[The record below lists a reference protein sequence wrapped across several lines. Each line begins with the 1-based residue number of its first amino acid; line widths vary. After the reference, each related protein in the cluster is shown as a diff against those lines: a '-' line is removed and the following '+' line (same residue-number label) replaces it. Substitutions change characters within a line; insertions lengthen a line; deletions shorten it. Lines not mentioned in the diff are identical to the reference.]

1 MYKSRVGL
9 TISLLSSSTLATTRG
24 LRPALFLDFL
34 SGSLDSRVGFSRGT
48 NATMVDS
55 TGRIVYAPANLLL
68 RSQEFDNAY
77 WAKLGSTVTANT
89 TAAPDGTQTA
99 DKLAED
105 ATTAPHYVTRA
116 AADFTAGST
125 YTLSVYAKASE
136 RQWVAVGF
144 NNEANRLAWFN
155 LSTGVVGTVQPSI
168 MATSIQSVGDGWYRC
183 SVTSAVSTTNPYPSA
198 MVANANGV
206 SSYAGTAGSGI
217 FVWGAQLEPVT
228 YQTAPGPYVATTASA
243 YYGPRFDYNP
253 FTLGALGLLIEEQRT
268 NLVTYSEQFDN
279 AAWTKNADTVT
290 ANATVAPDGTSTAD
304 KLIPNTTNTQHF
316 ATSAD
321 LTPGACARSI
331 YMKAGE
337 YTFGGITA
345 YYSTPAAYAAA
356 IFNLANGTVTATSSG
371 DTATI
376 TPAGNGWYRCTLVT
390 AKAGA
395 TNFGGFQ
402 VRTYASDPGT
412 NFSLSFAG
420 DGTSGI
426 FIWGAQLELGAF
438 ATSYIPTVASQVTR
452 NADVATMTGTN
463 FSGWYNQ
470 TAGTF
475 VAEISLNNAP
485 AVATF
490 SLYSVS
496 DNTANERIFVGTG
509 FGSGGNINALVTDGG
524 VLQAQTINGG
534 LASAG
539 LYKYG
544 NAYAANDFASV
555 ANGGSVVTDASGTL
569 PTVDRL
575 YIGASAVGTAPINGH
590 IRQIAYF
597 NTRLPNAQLETL
609 SSPSLVPTLVLDFTA
624 SSYASGY

>member
-1 MYKSRVGL
+1 
-9 TISLLSSSTLATTRG
+9 
-24 LRPALFLDFL
+24 
-34 SGSLDSRVGFSRGT
+34 
-48 NATMVDS
+48 MVDS

-198 MVANANGV
+198 MVANADGV

-217 FVWGAQLEPVT
+217 FIWGAQLEPVT

-268 NLVTYSEQFDN
+268 NLFTYSADFTN
-279 AAWTKNADTVT
+279 AAWGKVNLT
-290 ANATVAPDGTSTAD
+290 ATGDATTAPDGTTTAD
-304 KLIPNTTNTQHF
+304 
-316 ATSAD
+316 
-321 LTPGACARSI
+321 R
-331 YMKAGE
+331 
-337 YTFGGITA
+337 
-345 YYSTPAAYAAA
+345 
-356 IFNLANGTVTATSSG
+356 LAVTATGVSTVGNRSIASITG
-371 DTATI
+371 TAAAYTVYVKQGTSATVANGFALRNSTTATDLVVG
-376 TPAGNGWYRCTLVT
+376 TLNYTTGVWTYTTGSTGVTVQDAGNGWWRLSLTASSGITSGDTLTIYYGYVGGTSVT
-390 AKAGA
+390 A
-395 TNFGGFQ
+395 
-402 VRTYASDPGT
+402 
-412 NFSLSFAG
+412 G
-420 DGTSGI
+420 DHF
-426 FIWGAQLELGAF
+426 FIWGAQLEVGAF

-452 NADVATMTGTN
+452 NADVASMTGTN

-470 TAGTF
+470 TEGTF
-475 VAEISLNNAP
+475 VAGADCP
-485 AVATF
+485 AVGTHAVFAADDGTASNTVRIRSSAADPF
-490 SLYSVS
+490 YSVRAGGVEQANL
-496 DNTANERIFVGTG
+496 DAGTITANTAYQQ
-509 FGSGGNINALVTDGG
+509 SG
-524 VLQAQTINGG
+524 
-534 LASAG
+534 
-539 LYKYG
+539 
-544 NAYAANDFASV
+544 AYAANNFATSL
-555 ANGGSVVTDASGTL
+555 NGATVVTDTSGSI
-569 PTVDRL
+569 PTVSRL
-575 YIGASAVGTAPINGH
+575 ALGADANGNYLNGH

-597 NTRLPNAQLETL
+597 NTRLPDAQLETL